1 MQNDN
6 TSTDCPVKDCPGRAT
21 TRHNMRRHF
30 AEFHPNVSVNIEE
43 EGQLSRCPRCKM
55 FVSNTITHGN
65 TKLCK
70 ILQGKRLKEEIVKQN
85 VLDNEYDIKI
95 GGESIEKV
103 DSFLYLGRW
112 ITVDDSDEMATINN
126 IRKAQAKWKR
136 MAPVLTREG
145 AQPKVMTSFY
155 KAVVL
160 SSLLYG
166 SETWVI
172 TKKLYQNIDSFHKA
186 ATRRISKLPVKYD
199 RKKDKWIYPSIEK
212 AYRKSKMQPLYEYL
226 YTRRKYILPFAENL
240 EIYKVLKNKEKQYSK
255 TLWIDDPKLEKM
267 ITSITYHE
275 ENK

>member
-1 MQNDN
+1 M
-6 TSTDCPVKDCPGRAT
+6 
-21 TRHNMRRHF
+21 
-30 AEFHPNVSVNIEE
+30 
-43 EGQLSRCPRCKM
+43 
-55 FVSNTITHGN
+55 
-65 TKLCK
+65 
-70 ILQGKRLKEEIVKQN
+70 
-85 VLDNEYDIKI
+85 LDNEYDIKI

-145 AQPKVMTSFY
+145 AQPKVMASFY

-172 TKKLYQNIDSFHKA
+172 TKKIYQNLNSFHKA

-212 AYRKSKMQPLYEYL
+212 AYRKSKMQPLSLYEYL
-226 YTRRKYILPFAENL
+226 NVRRKYILPFCRKSGNL
-240 EIYKVLKNKEKQYSK
+240 
-255 TLWIDDPKLEKM
+255 
-267 ITSITYHE
+267 
-275 ENK
+275 